1 MKKLITLAI
10 LSIVLSANAQT
21 PKGKVIEGLTLTSK
35 ITGYDVNYSIYLPPC
50 YETSQRAYPVVYL
63 LHGYSD
69 DETAW
74 VQFGEVN
81 RTADQAIEQGIIPP
95 MIIIMPNAKVTWY
108 VNNAEGS
115 DCYEDM
121 IFEEFIPQV
130 EKQYRIRSERA
141 FRAVSGLSM
150 GGHGSLVW
158 AIKHP
163 EMFSACAPFSAAV
176 YTNEEMKQH
185 LISGN
190 KSWFE
195 PIYGKLNKDG
205 SLPQHWMDNNVLN
218 ILKNTAPET
227 FRNINFYIDCG
238 DDDFLYKGNAA
249 LHVLMRDKNIKHE
262 FRIREGAHNWTYW
275 RTNIIHG
282 LSYIGDVFHRK

>member
-21 PKGKVIEGLTLTSK
+21 PKGKGIEGLTLTSK
-35 ITGYDVNYSIYLPPC
+35 ITGYDVNYSVYLPPC

-69 DETAW
+69 NETAW
-74 VQFGEVN
+74 IQFGEVN

-115 DCYEDM
+115 DRYEDM
-121 IFEEFIPQV
+121 VFEEFIPQV

-141 FRAVSGLSM
+141 YRAVSGLSM
-150 GGHGSLVW
+150 GGHGSLIW

-176 YTNEEMKQH
+176 YTNE
-185 LISGN
+185 
-190 KSWFE
+190 
-195 PIYGKLNKDG
+195 
-205 SLPQHWMDNNVLN
+205 
-218 ILKNTAPET
+218 
-227 FRNINFYIDCG
+227 
-238 DDDFLYKGNAA
+238 
-249 LHVLMRDKNIKHE
+249 
-262 FRIREGAHNWTYW
+262 
-275 RTNIIHG
+275 
-282 LSYIGDVFHRK
+282 

>member
-1 MKKLITLAI
+1 
-10 LSIVLSANAQT
+10 
-21 PKGKVIEGLTLTSK
+21 
-35 ITGYDVNYSIYLPPC
+35 
-50 YETSQRAYPVVYL
+50 
-63 LHGYSD
+63 
-69 DETAW
+69 
-74 VQFGEVN
+74 
-81 RTADQAIEQGIIPP
+81 
-95 MIIIMPNAKVTWY
+95 
-108 VNNAEGS
+108 
-115 DCYEDM
+115 
-121 IFEEFIPQV
+121 
-130 EKQYRIRSERA
+130 
-141 FRAVSGLSM
+141 
-150 GGHGSLVW
+150 
-158 AIKHP
+158 
-163 EMFSACAPFSAAV
+163 
-176 YTNEEMKQH
+176 MKQH

-195 PIYGKLNKDG
+195 PIYGELNKDG

-275 RTNIIHG
+275 GTNIIHG